1 MKLQRPSSRHISIA
15 VAAAV
20 LVAAV
25 AFIAVRSGPLARTR
39 VTLTQP
45 VEGALA
51 PTLFGIGTV
60 EAQRAW
66 LIGPTGAGRVLRVLV
81 DAGQSVKAGQLL
93 AEMDPVDLPERVA
106 ALQAS
111 QQRAIS
117 AIAAAQAQTEDAQAR
132 RALAAMNEKR
142 YAELQQK
149 GFISPSAAESKAQEL
164 ASADAA
170 LNASQASLAGSRQD
184 LIRIQAETAALAQQ
198 RASVRLL
205 APADAVVVSRD
216 AEPGSTV
223 VAGQAVLRL
232 ADPSSLWVKLR
243 LDQGRSA
250 GLTNGLP
257 ARITLRSRPAQ
268 PLPGHVA
275 RVEMQADS
283 VTEERLA
290 QIAFD
295 TPPPGL
301 VMGELAEVTLTL
313 PATARTLL
321 LPNAAIHRRG
331 GQTGVWRLTDGEPRF
346 VPLQLGQSSPDGAV
360 QVLNGVQAGD
370 KVVLHSEKALSPGQ
384 RIQIVDSLTGKQP

>member
-1 MKLQRPSSRHISIA
+1 MKLQRPSSRQVSIA
-15 VAAAV
+15 VAAVV
-20 LVAAV
+20 LIAAV
-25 AFIAVRSGPLARTR
+25 GFIAVRSGPLARTR

-45 VEGALA
+45 VEGALT

-111 QQRAIS
+111 QQRATS
-117 AIAAAQAQTEDAQAR
+117 AIAAAQAQSADAQAR
-132 RALAAMNEKR
+132 RKLAAMNAQR

-149 GFISPSAAESKAQEL
+149 GFISPSAGEGKAQEL

-170 LNASQASLAGSRQD
+170 LSAAQASLAGARQD
-184 LIRIQAETAALAQQ
+184 LDRIRADTAALEQQ

-232 ADPSSLWVKLR
+232 ADPASLWVKLR

-250 GLTNGLP
+250 GLIHGLP

-268 PLPGHVA
+268 PLAGRVA
-275 RVEMQADS
+275 RVELQADS

-295 TPPPGL
+295 APPPGL

-321 LPNAAIHRRG
+321 LPNAAILRQG
-331 GQTGVWRLTDGEPRF
+331 GQTGVWRLTDGEPGFAPVR
-346 VPLQLGQSSPDGAV
+346 LGQSGPDGLV
-360 QVLNGVQAGD
+360 QVLDGVQAAD